1 MLGFIQLTKTL
12 LNACRLHHSRY
23 LQSAC
28 IQLHEMLQPEDLS
41 NAILNISLALATQH
55 IVPKIW
61 DIAKAVERVMGTHE
75 DEEAIIVH
83 PCSGLHR
90 AEAGASF

>member
-1 MLGFIQLTKTL
+1 MSNSHVFAML
-12 LNACRLHHSRY
+12 SV
-23 LQSAC
+23 
-28 IQLHEMLQPEDLS
+28 D
-41 NAILNISLALATQH
+41 
-55 IVPKIW
+55 KIW